1 MAAARPRP
9 PDPARLAIPEDSILY
24 AAGVSPADR
33 IEAAAERSPLVRS
46 ALEQARSDHAGQVR
60 NGSGGMPY
68 IEHPIRWRRCS
79 TSTATRDEVLAAA
92 LLHDVIEDSD
102 TTLDELREKFGEEVA
117 GLVGAM
123 TDDESIDDYRERKA
137 EHRERVAAAPVES
150 MAIYGAD
157 KLTNSR
163 TLRAAYAEEGDA
175 VRDEFKVPLELKLEI
190 WEADLALL
198 REKAPEL
205 PFLDELEEELS
216 RLRACLEAPA
226 PH

>member
-1 MAAARPRP
+1 M
-9 PDPARLAIPEDSILY
+9 
-24 AAGVSPADR
+24 SPGDR
-33 IEAAAERSPLVRS
+33 IEAAAERSPLVRT

-60 NGSGGMPY
+60 NGSGGTPY
-68 IEHPIRWRRCS
+68 VEHPMKV
-79 TSTATRDEVLAAA
+79 AALLDELGYGDEVLAAA
-92 LLHDVIEDSD
+92 LLHDVVEDSE
-102 TTLDELREKFGEEVA
+102 TTLDELREKFGGGVA

-123 TDDESIDDYRERKA
+123 TDDEELEDYRERKA
-137 EHRERVAAAPVES
+137 EHRERLAAAPGEAL
-150 MAIYGAD
+150 AIYGAD

-163 TLRAAYAEEGDA
+163 TLRAAYASEGDA

-190 WEADLALL
+190 WEKDLELL

-205 PFLDELEEELS
+205 PYLDELDEELS

>member
-1 MAAARPRP
+1 
-9 PDPARLAIPEDSILY
+9 
-24 AAGVSPADR
+24 VSPADR
-33 IEAAAERSPLVRS
+33 IEAAAERSPMVRN

-68 IEHPIRWRRCS
+68 VEHPM
-79 TSTATRDEVLAAA
+79 AVAALLDEHGYGEVTLAAA
-92 LLHDVIEDSD
+92 LLHDVVEESE
-102 TTLDELREKFGEEVA
+102 TTLDELREKFGGEVG

-123 TDDESIDDYRERKA
+123 TDAEEIDDYRERKA
-137 EHRERVAAAPVES
+137 EHRERMAAAPIEAK
-150 MAIYGAD
+150 AIYGAD
-157 KLTNSR
+157 KLTNSK
-163 TLRAAYAEEGDA
+163 TLRTAYAEEGDS

-190 WEADLALL
+190 WEKDLELL

-205 PFLDELEEELS
+205 PFLDELEQELS